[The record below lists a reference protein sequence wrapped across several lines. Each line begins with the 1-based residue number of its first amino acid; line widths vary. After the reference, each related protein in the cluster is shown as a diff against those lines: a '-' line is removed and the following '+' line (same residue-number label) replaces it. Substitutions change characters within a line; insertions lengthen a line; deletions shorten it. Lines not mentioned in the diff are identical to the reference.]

1 MIIISRWR
9 GLVPAPAGYKIKLS
23 LYGSKFQ
30 INMKGKNILQKL
42 FYTLFFSCFI
52 VTAYCQKN
60 WKVEPVNTQEISLDS
75 ITEIAISFNEENVS
89 VLQGTTGK
97 LIIKEYRN
105 SDNKKFFAKIADSS
119 NKLSI
124 KRGFWL
130 SWRLFRIVHSRIEI
144 YIPAT
149 YENAVGIRT
158 TNGNIAYT
166 LAENTEDISLTTTSG
181 SITLDLPKNIAA
193 NFSIKT
199 VSGNLAAPFSEK
211 LTDKKSQQLVT
222 GEGNPNK
229 NIILKTISGN
239 INITP
244 AGAGL

>member
-1 MIIISRWR
+1 
-9 GLVPAPAGYKIKLS
+9 
-23 LYGSKFQ
+23 
-30 INMKGKNILQKL
+30 MKGKDILQKF
-42 FYTLFFSCFI
+42 FYALFFSCFI

-60 WKVEPVNTQEISLDS
+60 WETEPVNAQEISLDG

-89 VLQGTTGK
+89 VLQGTTDK

-105 SDNKKFFAKIADSS
+105 NDNKKFFTKIADSDY
-119 NKLSI
+119 KLSI

-158 TNGNIAYT
+158 TNGNIACT

-199 VSGNLAAPFSEK
+199 VSGNLSAPFPEK
-211 LTDKKSQQLVT
+211 LTDKKSQQFVT
-222 GEGNPNK
+222 GEGNRK
-229 NIILKTISGN
+229 NIILKTISGS
-239 INITP
+239 INIIP
-244 AGAGL
+244 ADASLQPVPDANNKRYE